1 MAYTIKDVA
10 KRAGVGIATVS
21 RVLNE
26 SPNVLPETRARVLAV
41 IDELGYR
48 PNHAARQLVT
58 AKTNAIAI
66 ILPFLTRPFFIEV
79 LRGIESVVANSEY
92 QLIIFNV
99 DSPEQRTRYF
109 NTLPFLG
116 RTDGLLIVSLPLAP
130 PEIKRLQAA
139 NLPAVMI
146 DTQAGNLPSVVVDNV
161 GGAFKAVEH
170 LISKG
175 HQRIGF
181 VSGQLEPDLGFT
193 VNRDRQRG
201 YEAALTAHHLPV
213 QAKYLRAGFDRRDWG
228 HQAALELLDLAE
240 PPSAIFAA
248 NDDLAFGIIDALRER
263 GLKAGDD
270 LAVVGYDDLEMAQ
283 LIGLTTIHQPME
295 QMGRKG
301 AEVLLAALNE
311 GTRRP
316 TLHTLPVNLIERA
329 SSVKPSKA

>member
-79 LRGIESVVANSEY
+79 LRGIESVVANSDY

-146 DTQAGNLPSVVVDNV
+146 DTQASNLPSVVVDNV

-170 LISKG
+170 LISQG

-181 VSGQLEPDLGFT
+181 ISGQLEPDLGFT

-213 QAKYLRAGFDRRDWG
+213 QAEYLRAGFDRRDWG

-248 NDDLAFGIIDALRER
+248 NDDLAFGVIDALRER
-263 GLKAGDD
+263 GLKAGED

-316 TLHTLPVNLIERA
+316 TLHTLAVSLIERA
-329 SSVKPSKA
+329 SSAKPSKA

>member
-79 LRGIESVVANSEY
+79 LRGIEAVVANSEY

-116 RTDGLLIVSLPLAP
+116 RTDGLLIVSLPLAQ

-146 DTQAGNLPSVVVDNV
+146 DTQAANLPSVVVDNV

-170 LISKG
+170 LISQG
-175 HQRIGF
+175 HRRIGF

-193 VNRDRQRG
+193 VNRDRRRG
-201 YEAALTAHHLPV
+201 YEAALTAHHLPL
-213 QAKYLRAGFDRRDWG
+213 QSDYLRAGFDRRDWG
-228 HQAALELLDLAE
+228 HQAALELLALPE

-248 NDDLAFGIIDALRER
+248 NDDLAFGVIDALRER
-263 GLKAGDD
+263 GLKAGEDM
-270 LAVVGYDDLEMAQ
+270 AVVGYDDLEMAQ
-283 LIGLTTIHQPME
+283 LVGLTTIHQPME

-316 TLHTLPVNLIERA
+316 TLYTLPVNLIERA
-329 SSVKPSKA
+329 SSSKLSQA